1 MKFLKHFLIA
11 FVVILLAPTMVLAQS
26 ITPANQ
32 DPIYQQWGHVIQ
44 ERSFTF
50 EANVDMG
57 GLTLMARTVER
68 AHSDN
73 PTDWIPIPAMPGVPE
88 AMLQYFTVNG
98 LDSVQIPVPYH
109 SGSWNFRITYSAPGG
124 WCYVIVIEQVEVKA
138 PATASVHDP
147 YINGL
152 TLHFNTIVT
161 RYNAN
166 ESGQFWAYERILLYS
181 DGVLADSIIY
191 QVSSAGDYNEW
202 ENFTFNLTW
211 VPPGLLC
218 IKVELYYWH
227 ENDGQSD
234 FGPQL
239 IVSSPGNNCVPWAG
253 LSTGGVCEAV
263 ELVPCELR
271 MFPNPASSLVTV
283 EGFKPNV
290 SIMILA
296 TNGQIIRSASTT
308 PSGDQL
314 VIDVSDLAVGAYSLQ
329 QEGAKGCQFVKE

>member
-1 MKFLKHFLIA
+1 MKFLKPFLIA
-11 FVVILLAPTMVLAQS
+11 FVVVCFAQRAQAQS

-44 ERSFTF
+44 GHSFTF

-57 GLTLMARTVER
+57 SLPLIGRTVER

-73 PTDWIPIPAMPGVPE
+73 PTDWVLIPGVPQG
-88 AMLQYFTVNG
+88 MFQTFTVNG
-98 LDSVQIPVPYH
+98 LDSIEIPVPYH

-124 WCYVIVIEQVEVKA
+124 WCYIIVIEQVEVK
-138 PATASVHDP
+138 PIPTASVHDP
-147 YINGL
+147 YINGT

-166 ESGQFWAYERILLYS
+166 ESGQYWAYERILLYS

-191 QVSSAGDYNEW
+191 QVSSAGDFNEW

-211 VPPGLLC
+211 VPAGLLC

-234 FGPQL
+234 FGPQK
-239 IVSSPGNNCVPWAG
+239 IASSPGNNCVPWAG
-253 LSTGGVCEAV
+253 LSTGGVCEVAP
-263 ELVPCELR
+263 LVPCELR
-271 MFPNPASSLVTV
+271 MFPNPANSVVTV

-290 SIMILA
+290 PIMILA
-296 TNGQIIRSASTT
+296 TNDQIIRSASAM